1 LETLEITMAPRA
13 YWKGTL
19 KLSLVTCPVA
29 LYPASTAVEKT
40 RFHMINR
47 ETGNRLKQQM
57 IDAETGDVVEGDQ
70 KARGYELSKDKYVE
84 IEKNELDAVQ
94 IESNH
99 TIEIDNFVPREEIDP
114 RYLNHPYYI
123 VPDGKAGVDAFAVI
137 RDAMKDKDRVA
148 LARIV
153 LTNREHVIAIE
164 PFDKGLLGTTLR
176 YPYELRDADDVFDA
190 IKGPRISKDMIEL
203 ASHILDTKAAHFDP
217 SKFKDEYETALKK
230 LVKRKA
236 AGKPIEAAEPEER
249 PSNVIN
255 LMDALK
261 QSVKGKSS
269 ARRSTKSR
277 ARRATGR
284 RPAKKAHRSAARHRR
299 AG

>member
-1 LETLEITMAPRA
+1 MARA

-19 KLSLVTCPVA
+19 KLSLVSCPVV
-29 LYPASTAVEKT
+29 LYPASTSVEKT

-57 IDAETGDVVEGDQ
+57 VDAETGDVVESDQ
-70 KARGYELSKDKYVE
+70 KGRGYELSKGKYVE
-84 IEKNELDAVQ
+84 IEPDELDAVQ

-99 TIEIDNFVPREEIDP
+99 TIDIDSFVPRDEIDR

-123 VPDGKAGVDAFAVI
+123 APDGKAAAEAYAVI
-137 RDAMKDKDRVA
+137 RDAMKDQERVA

-164 PFDKGLLGTTLR
+164 PLGKGLLGTTLR
-176 YPYELRDADDVFDA
+176 YPYELRDEDEFFDS
-190 IKGPRISKDMIEL
+190 IKSPKITKDMVEL
-203 ASHILDTKAAHFDP
+203 AGHILDSKAAHFDP
-217 SKFKDEYETALKK
+217 SKFKDEYETALKA

-236 AGKPIEAAEPEER
+236 AGKTIKRPEPEEK
-249 PSNVIN
+249 PSNVVN

-261 QSVKGKSS
+261 QSLKGKSAKKAAAKPA
-269 ARRSTKSR
+269 ARRSH
-277 ARRATGR
+277 AAGR
-284 RPAKKAHRSAARHRR
+284 GAKKAHRSAARTRK
-299 AG
+299 AS